1 MGTYTKSSINR
12 AARPRSERLRQIGG
26 AIVSTSASVMGGG
39 GGGYTPSGD
48 SHTHANLADLN
59 MITVTDGY
67 IYLTDTYTDEI
78 TGNQVTETVKVNA
91 GYADRAGANADG
103 YTLDWFIPVT
113 VDGSLTLKLNPI
125 YAGIWAEGWGAAGGV
140 GSGGSGGGS
149 TVTVTQILS
158 SGTSIATITV
168 DGVATTLYA
177 PAGGG
182 GGSTVAWGTVSGY
195 VVPLTVDGVTKSLL
209 LSGALTD
216 YATQSWV
223 TQQGYLT
230 SSALTGYATQAWV
243 GQQGYLTSS
252 ALSGY
257 ATETWVTQRGYATQT
272 WVGQQGYLTSETDPT
287 VPSWAKASSKPSYS
301 LSEITSAADVQAI
314 EALTGTGLLKRTGT
328 NTWALDSTAYLSS
341 HQTIYA
347 LTLSAG
353 TFSAGSYTPNS
364 AAKSF
369 SIPTTLD
376 HISDGST
383 RKLANYLP
391 LAGGTMTGAITMS
404 GANILTA
411 ADSTNQIG
419 SVTNRFGNGFFRN
432 LYTTYFG
439 FRDESD
445 GSKQWGHLG
454 CGDGYCSIYLEDGQG
469 SSYGWYVFNSAYGFF
484 HNGDGNVPCGRSD
497 HRWDTVWSEDG
508 NFSGGLTVSGS
519 IVVGG
524 DVVPAADITSSLGYS
539 GRRFTSGNIVNV
551 YTRNVHFKHQSTGK
565 TDGLIAGGDGYFRIR
580 TGADIDTA
588 YKDIVFHETYGF
600 YPEQSGVNLGYG
612 SAAQYR
618 WANIYG
624 VNADLSGNLILAS
637 TSHIDIGP
645 LRLEY
650 NANTKA
656 LHITKVSSSDANDYG
671 LYADGQVAAGGAG
684 GDNQY
689 IRYVNCTQ
697 TEYNNLTPDPTTMYY
712 IGDPVTKIYLG
723 TVVIYSES

>member
-12 AARPRSERLRQIGG
+12 TARPRSERLRELGGLIVPVSAAAASGG
-26 AIVSTSASVMGGG
+26 AAIVPTG
-39 GGGYTPSGD
+39 TD
-48 SHTHANLADLN
+48 HTHANLADLN
-59 MITVTDGY
+59 RISITDGY
-67 IYLTDTYTDEI
+67 IYITDEVI
-78 TGNQVTETVKVNA
+78 DPDTQETSIVTDKAMA
-91 GYADRAGANADG
+91 GYADKAGANADG

-125 YAGIWAEGWGAAGGV
+125 YTGLWAEGWGAFGGI
-140 GSGGSGGGS
+140 GSSGGGGGS
-149 TVTVTQILS
+149 TVTVTQILT

-177 PAGGG
+177 PANGG
-182 GGSTVAWGTVSGY
+182 GGSTVAWGTVSGST
-195 VVPLTVDGVTKSLL
+195 VPLTVDGTTKTLL
-209 LSGALTD
+209 MDGALTN
-216 YATQSWV
+216 YATQSYV
-223 TQQGYLT
+223 TSQGYIT
-230 SSALTGYATQAWV
+230 SSALTGYATQSWV
-243 GQQGYLTSS
+243 GQQGFLTASS
-252 ALSGY
+252 LNGY

-272 WVGQQGYLTSETDPT
+272 WVGQQGFLTSETDPT

-301 LSEITSAADVQAI
+301 LSEISGTADLRVI

-328 NTWALDSTAYLSS
+328 NTWTLDSTSYLSS

-353 TFSAGSYTPNS
+353 SFSAGTYTPNS
-364 AAKSF
+364 AAASF

-376 HISDGST
+376 HITDGST

-391 LAGGTMTGAITMS
+391 LTGGTMTGAITMS

-439 FRDESD
+439 FRDGND
-445 GSKQWGHLG
+445 GSVQWGHIG
-454 CGDGYCSIYLEDGQG
+454 CGGGYCSIYLEDGQG
-469 SSYGWYVFNSAYGFF
+469 GVYGQYVFNSTYGFF
-484 HNGDGNVPCGRSD
+484 HGGDGDVPCGRSD
-497 HRWDTVWSEDG
+497 HRWDCIYSENGD
-508 NFSGGLTVSGS
+508 LSGS
-519 IVVGG
+519 LVVGG
-524 DVVPAADITSSLGYS
+524 DIVPAADITSSLGYS

-551 YTRNVHFKHQSTGK
+551 YTRNVYFKHQSTGK
-565 TDGLIAGGDGYFRIR
+565 TDGLIAGGDGYFRFR

-624 VNADLSGNLILAS
+624 VNADLTGDLSLAAA
-637 TSHIDIGP
+637 SHIDIGP
-645 LRLEY
+645 LRIEY
-650 NANTKA
+650 DATNKA
-656 LHITKVSSSDANDYG
+656 LHITKVSSSDTNTYG
-671 LYADGQVAAGGAG
+671 IYADGQVAAGGLG
-684 GDNQY
+684 GDSAY
-689 IRYVNCTQ
+689 VRYVTCTQ
-697 TEYNNLTPDPTTMYY
+697 TEYNNLATKDATTMYI
-712 IGDPVTKIYLG
+712 IGNPATKVYLG
-723 TVVIYSES
+723 TIQIFSEN

>member
-12 AARPRSERLRQIGG
+12 AARPRSERLRQVGG
-26 AIVSTSASVMGGG
+26 AIVSTSTSVMGGG
-39 GGGYTPSGD
+39 GGYVPSGD

-67 IYLTDTYTDEI
+67 IYLTDTYTDDV
-78 TGNQVTETVKVNA
+78 TGDQVTETVKVMA

-113 VDGSLTLKLNPI
+113 VNGSLTLKLNPI
-125 YAGIWAEGWGAAGGV
+125 YAGLWAEGWMAAGGV

-177 PAGGG
+177 PAGGS
-182 GGSTVAWGTVSGY
+182 GGSVVAWGTVSGY
-195 VVPLTVDGVTKSLL
+195 TVPLTVDGTTKILL
-209 LSGALTD
+209 LDGALTN
-216 YATQSWV
+216 YATQSYV
-223 TQQGYLT
+223 TSQGYIT
-230 SSALTGYATQAWV
+230 SAALT
-243 GQQGYLTSS
+243 
-252 ALSGY
+252 
-257 ATETWVTQRGYATQT
+257 GYATQT
-272 WVGQQGYLTSETDPT
+272 WVGQQGYLTASSLTGYATETWVGQQGYATQTWVTGRGYLTSETDPT

-301 LSEITSAADVQAI
+301 LSEISGTSDLRVI

-328 NTWALDSTAYLSS
+328 NTWALDSTTYLSS

-391 LAGGTMTGAITMS
+391 LAGGTMTGAITMN
-404 GANILTA
+404 GANILTS

-419 SVTNRFGNGFFRN
+419 SVTDRFGNGFFRN

-439 FRDESD
+439 FRDGSD
-445 GSKQWGHLG
+445 GSVQWGRIG
-454 CGDGYCSIYLEDGQG
+454 CGDGYCAIYLEDGQG
-469 SSYGWYVFNSAYGFF
+469 GAYGQYVFNSTYGFF
-484 HNGDGNVPCGRSD
+484 HGGNVDVPCGRSD
-497 HRWDTVWSEDG
+497 HRWDCIYSEDG
-508 NFSGGLTVSGS
+508 DLSGGLTVAEDV
-519 IVVGG
+519 VVGG
-524 DVVPAADITSSLGYS
+524 NIVPSADISSTLGYS
-539 GRRFTSGNIVNV
+539 TRRFTSGNIVNV
-551 YTRNVHFKHQSTGK
+551 YTRNVYFKHQSTGK
-565 TDGLIAGGDGYFRIR
+565 TDGLIAGGDGYFRFR
-580 TGADIDTA
+580 TGADIDTT

-624 VNADLSGNLILAS
+624 VNADLTGNLALAS

-645 LRLEY
+645 LRIEY
-650 NANTKA
+650 DATNKA
-656 LHITKVSSSDANDYG
+656 LHITKVSSSDTNTYG
-671 LYADGQVAAGGAG
+671 IYADGQVAAGGASA
-684 GDNQY
+684 NA
-689 IRYVNCTQ
+689 
-697 TEYNNLTPDPTTMYY
+697 
-712 IGDPVTKIYLG
+712 
-723 TVVIYSES
+723 